1 MPNQQNHMV
10 AGLCF
15 PKGNAT
21 PYLHNEGEGMKA
33 TMTRDLI
40 TGDCRISVKTCS
52 EAINYMGEIYGFIR
66 DTGIFCRMNTDFYT
80 VNFNIKGGSEL
91 NEYVP
96 KIMQFIDDITNG
108 RIKPN

>member
-1 MPNQQNHMV
+1 
-10 AGLCF
+10 
-15 PKGNAT
+15 
-21 PYLHNEGEGMKA
+21 MKA

-52 EAINYMGEIYGFIR
+52 EAINYMQEIYGFIR
-66 DTGIFCRMNTDFYT
+66 DTGLFCRMSTDFYL
-80 VNFNIKGGSEL
+80 VNFTIKGGEEL
-91 NEYVP
+91 NDDVP